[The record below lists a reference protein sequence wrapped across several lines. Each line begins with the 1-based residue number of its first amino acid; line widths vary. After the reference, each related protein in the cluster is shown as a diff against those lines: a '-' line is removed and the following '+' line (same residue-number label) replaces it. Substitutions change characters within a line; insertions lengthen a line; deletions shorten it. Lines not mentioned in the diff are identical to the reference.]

1 MAHSQQTSSSRYQV
15 AAVGMCLETLLADR
29 STKSPTD
36 FARVAEAA
44 ATAGFRSVAIT
55 AGRAAQLGV
64 QDARRI
70 LDDAGLEV
78 KLAEL
83 VTYWAE
89 GPDAAI
95 NDFEDQLDTI
105 EAMGA
110 KTILAVAQQ
119 TEMDLAERLRVSP
132 PCVTRRPAR
141 DVQVAIE
148 FVPGRALCDLAT
160 AWQVLQRSGAPNG
173 GIDLDMKHWQNQ
185 ASGPTSICCAP
196 SLANACC
203 TSRCATPTRRTPR
216 SPSTY
221 QDEFKIGR
229 CQATAWSIFPESSRP

>member
-29 STKSPTD
+29 STKSHTD

-119 TEMDLAERLRVSP
+119 TEMDLARAAEGF
-132 PCVTRRPAR
+132 A
-141 DVQVAIE
+141 
-148 FVPGRALCDLAT
+148 ALCDAPAGAT
-160 AWQVLQRSGAPNG
+160 YKW
-173 GIDLDMKHWQNQ
+173 
-185 ASGPTSICCAP
+185 P
-196 SLANACC
+196 S
-203 TSRCATPTRRTPR
+203 SSSPVGHCATWPP
-216 SPSTY
+216 P
-221 QDEFKIGR
+221 GR
-229 CQATAWSIFPESSRP
+229 CCSDPVPQTGGSIWT